1 MDTKGRIKDILRK
14 YQPPLAPSQVDE
26 IATKILE
33 VTEPIEK
40 ERMITATRE

>member
-1 MDTKGRIKDILRK
+1 MTKKQIEGILRK
-14 YQPPLAPSQVDE
+14 YQPPLSNENIEAITAQ
-26 IATKILE
+26 ILE